1 MNKSNKIQEPTF
13 LSNMNLFYRIAMLEE
28 KQRQVSAHYKANN
41 KDNSNQDEIDIKYG
55 YTSRRSR

>member
-1 MNKSNKIQEPTF
+1 
-13 LSNMNLFYRIAMLEE
+13 MLEE

-55 YTSRRSR
+55 YTSRRGR